1 MLFSFN
7 SFVPAVYTNHDLE
20 QDNDGAPPT
29 ATKLPL
35 TILKVTS
42 QCPLEGG
49 AIVGDICESAFHEND
64 NLSVPDKSFRSFA
77 ATAGCYEFEVQQ
89 REFQD
94 NYLLTKGDVTN
105 EFVGV
110 SSLDI
115 LQGVGQGKI
124 YSKFFMENYLT
135 LFPLLQTA

>member
-1 MLFSFN
+1 M
-7 SFVPAVYTNHDLE
+7 E

-49 AIVGDICESAFHEND
+49 AGVGDICESAFHELD
-64 NLSVPDKSFRSFA
+64 DLSVPDKSFRNFA
-77 ATAGCYEFEVQQ
+77 ASAGCYEFEVQQ

-124 YSKFFMENYLT
+124 NS
-135 LFPLLQTA
+135 

>member
-1 MLFSFN
+1 MILFSID
-7 SFVPAVYTNHDLE
+7 VVATAVYTNHDVE

-29 ATKLPL
+29 AIKLPL

-42 QCPLEGG
+42 QCSLEGG
-49 AIVGDICESAFHEND
+49 AGVADICESAFHEHD
-64 NLSVPDKSFRSFA
+64 DLSVPDKSFRSFA

-124 YSKFFMENYLT
+124 YS
-135 LFPLLQTA
+135 